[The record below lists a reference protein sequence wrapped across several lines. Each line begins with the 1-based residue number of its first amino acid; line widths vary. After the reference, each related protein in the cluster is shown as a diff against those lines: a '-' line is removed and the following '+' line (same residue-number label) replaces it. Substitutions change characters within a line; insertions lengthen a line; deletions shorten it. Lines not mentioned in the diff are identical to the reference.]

1 MKNRQWRYYLL
12 YWLMVFFPA
21 HYLGAQGIAYQ
32 SVEVDSLINPPLL
45 KEGGEMFSFDSLRI
59 HIGSIYD
66 TDAPRTYTFP
76 FRNVSGKN
84 VRITKITTSC
94 GCTAAAFSLGTLAPG
109 MESMVTLVYNPKNRI
124 GTVETYAFVYT
135 DISEKHPVARLMLI
149 GEVVCSDEWRYLPST
164 MGTLR
169 MKRKQIVFSEMTS
182 NVCPSERIL
191 CANIGKKPL
200 KLSAQMLPPYA
211 VFQTE
216 PEVIPPGQEADT
228 VITVDGS
235 KLPDNLGNG
244 LQFNFIVEG
253 VAAPLTDRLVRVT
266 IKRLQ

>member
-12 YWLMVFFPA
+12 YWLMVFSLPTT
-21 HYLGAQGIAYQ
+21 LGRRGIAYQ

-216 PEVIPPGQEADT
+216 PEVIPPGQEAD
-228 VITVDGS
+228 IIIS
-235 KLPDNLGNG
+235 S
-244 LQFNFIVEG
+244 LQYS
-253 VAAPLTDRLVRVT
+253 A
-266 IKRLQ
+266 

>member
-149 GEVVCSDEWRYLPST
+149 GEVVCSDEWRYLPS
-164 MGTLR
+164 
-169 MKRKQIVFSEMTS
+169 
-182 NVCPSERIL
+182 ERIL

-216 PEVIPPGQEADT
+216 PEVIPPGQEADI

-253 VAAPLTDRLVRVT
+253 VDAPLTDRLVRVT